1 MKIAVSYLSSK
12 DYKTSIKKIENSKAD
27 FVHCDIC
34 DGTYVK
40 TNNFNKEDFLNLF
53 NRVNKKFSEYKKRI
67 NKKTKGALKMTVK
80 KKNGI

>member
-34 DGTYVK
+34 DGTYVQ
-40 TNNFNKEDFLNLF
+40 TNNFNKHKF
-53 NRVNKKFSEYKKRI
+53 NI
-67 NKKTKGALKMTVK
+67 
-80 KKNGI
+80 

>member
-1 MKIAVSYLSSK
+1 MKIAVSYLSSN

-40 TNNFNKEDFLNLF
+40 TNNFKLAKNLF
-53 NRVNKKFSEYKKRI
+53 SFFLEIFSLAI
-67 NKKTKGALKMTVK
+67 SFAALCLLYLS
-80 KKNGI
+80 